1 MIEGNFK
8 RPYVPKALIT
18 SVVIVER
25 PSQEEGISSTL
36 GTFKFDSIY
45 SNALF
50 SNEVYYYVANIKTV
64 NGTNDIDSLVVVCIL
79 RQRSILLEYNYPEI
93 MITDTCIKLL
103 SYFFCW

>member
-8 RPYVPKALIT
+8 RQYVRKALIT

-50 SNEVYYYVANIKTV
+50 SNEVYYDANIKTL
-64 NGTNDIDSLVVVCIL
+64 NGTNDIDSLEVVCIL

>member
-1 MIEGNFK
+1 MHCFPMKFIMLRIYK
-8 RPYVPKALIT
+8 
-18 SVVIVER
+18 
-25 PSQEEGISSTL
+25 TL
-36 GTFKFDSIY
+36 
-45 SNALF
+45 
-50 SNEVYYYVANIKTV
+50 